1 MIGIYHSNSED
12 ERIYWD
18 DSISHLQKSLN
29 QVLPDSD
36 VYWVDFN
43 RDVNTYLLYTE
54 NDYTPGLYYLGN
66 RKEKSITPILEWY
79 PELAPK
85 VLTGHTFVTYTA
97 RDGTELEGYLTLP
110 LDVVGPVPTIY
121 TLMVGRE
128 LVKVKVLIIGHH
140 FLLIEAMRYLDLN
153 FVAQLIMVINLR
165 KAKWQVGG

>member
-1 MIGIYHSNSED
+1 M
-12 ERIYWD
+12 
-18 DSISHLQKSLN
+18 
-29 QVLPDSD
+29 
-36 VYWVDFN
+36 
-43 RDVNTYLLYTE
+43 
-54 NDYTPGLYYLGN
+54 
-66 RKEKSITPILEWY
+66 
-79 PELAPK
+79 
-85 VLTGHTFVTYTA
+85 LTGHTFVTYTA

-165 KAKWQVGG
+165 KAK